1 MLARHSFMSFLAEAN
16 RRGSA
21 FEERVAGMVQKW
33 LSANGL
39 SRKWKAYRYQTLRED
54 DGKRDEDFSDV
65 AVEELGAG
73 ERFFVECKEF
83 EAANAINVR
92 FDIGSDGGL
101 FPVRGTGRER
111 LAGSEA
117 AAAEQL
123 TAAVRESPGFSEF
136 VEFLNRRTPLLRN
149 LRPADFWDDP
159 ETDDAKRF
167 VGPLV
172 SKYNKVVRSG
182 GAQADCKEFDAGS
195 LRESTLNQ
203 LVVALCWRLSDPSRT
218 WDICRAHVPGA
229 GRMLRKHYSDEM
241 AEPARYVQFGE
252 DSLFA
257 TSSEDPLGISAPQF
271 PEDAECDF
279 WLKFTP
285 RFGVGGMYVTP
296 RSEMTTE
303 LSSPCTF
310 LDEERWPKTGE

>member
-21 FEERVAGMVQKW
+21 FEERVAGMVQRW

-39 SRKWKAYRYQTLRED
+39 SRRWKAYRYQSLRED
-54 DGKRDEDFSDV
+54 GGRRDEDFSDV
-65 AVEELGAG
+65 AVEELGPG

-83 EAANAINVR
+83 EAANVLNVR
-92 FDIGSDGGL
+92 FDIGSDGSL
-101 FPVRGTGRER
+101 FPVRGIGRER
-111 LAGSEA
+111 LEGEDAEA
-117 AAAEQL
+117 MAPL
-123 TAAVRESPGFSEF
+123 TAAIRWSDGFREF
-136 VEFLNRRTPLLRN
+136 VGFLNRRTQLLRN

-182 GAQADCKEFDAGS
+182 EAPADCKEFDAGN

-218 WDICRAHVPGA
+218 WDICRARVPGA

-241 AEPARYVQFGE
+241 AEPAKYV
-252 DSLFA
+252 
-257 TSSEDPLGISAPQF
+257 
-271 PEDAECDF
+271 
-279 WLKFTP
+279 
-285 RFGVGGMYVTP
+285 
-296 RSEMTTE
+296 
-303 LSSPCTF
+303 
-310 LDEERWPKTGE
+310 